1 MFRLVLMTRKR
12 LIKLTRDSYERGKQ
26 EGLKRG
32 YRLGEIA
39 GAAEVRN
46 KGCILSVQP
55 GEKQS
60 YFVSPWVYMPSPDR
74 EIVDK
79 LLKDMGFV

>member
-12 LIKLTRDSYERGKQ
+12 LIKLIKDAYERGKQ

-39 GAAEVRN
+39 GVAAARN
-46 KGCILSVQP
+46 RGCILSAQ
-55 GEKQS
+55 
-60 YFVSPWVYMPSPDR
+60 PDR
-74 EIVDK
+74 ERVEE